1 MLNNAGLRSIAHKFK
16 KAMHVVNVNQ
26 LTCEH
31 ITAWTDTEKNHQKRR
46 MKIMTHS
53 IFLSMSSPVWLLI
66 TAQTKTVDT
75 SL

>member
-31 ITAWTDTEKNHQKRR
+31 ITAWTDTEKNHQK
-46 MKIMTHS
+46 
-53 IFLSMSSPVWLLI
+53 
-66 TAQTKTVDT
+66 
-75 SL
+75 